1 VNPNQYEVISSNATQ
16 YNTRSLLFRTKNNCL
31 AVVVGNHHSQFFIVG
46 YIKYCSTT
54 HEKIW
59 RRGGDN
65 YERLVKTYTPRV
77 VREYT
82 EWKTYIP
89 FYDSEVPVIPADTIS
104 KIYDPVMR
112 TLELHSRIQDTL
124 EEIALEFTH
133 EVESNTSVL
142 PGITGSLLPGIHNP
156 SISDLDFIVYGAK
169 NSLDVIEFI
178 SENRDVFQ
186 EFKSERLAK
195 WSRDV
200 AIITG
205 LSPREVVKFYRNWR
219 RGVFRGKEYSVIYN
233 NGVRGEIFTLPAY
246 KTLGR
251 VKLVV
256 EIRGGLEALNYPSL
270 SEVLSYKL
278 LEAGIINPFDIGE
291 ILSFEASI
299 FPGYLRGIV

>member
-1 VNPNQYEVISSNATQ
+1 LV
-16 YNTRSLLFRTKNNCL
+16 
-31 AVVVGNHHSQFFIVG
+31 NHHSQFFIVG

-178 SENRDVFQ
+178 SET
-186 EFKSERLAK
+186 EMY
-195 WSRDV
+195 SR
-200 AIITG
+200 
-205 LSPREVVKFYRNWR
+205 S
-219 RGVFRGKEYSVIYN
+219 S
-233 NGVRGEIFTLPAY
+233 
-246 KTLGR
+246 R
-251 VKLVV
+251 VKDSPSGV
-256 EIRGGLEALNYPSL
+256 EM
-270 SEVLSYKL
+270 L
-278 LEAGIINPFDIGE
+278 L
-291 ILSFEASI
+291 
-299 FPGYLRGIV
+299 

>member
-1 VNPNQYEVISSNATQ
+1 
-16 YNTRSLLFRTKNNCL
+16 
-31 AVVVGNHHSQFFIVG
+31 
-46 YIKYCSTT
+46 
-54 HEKIW
+54 
-59 RRGGDN
+59 
-65 YERLVKTYTPRV
+65 
-77 VREYT
+77 
-82 EWKTYIP
+82 
-89 FYDSEVPVIPADTIS
+89 
-104 KIYDPVMR
+104 MR

-291 ILSFEASI
+291 ILSFEALYI
-299 FPGYLRGIV
+299 PGLFEGGLFEVNGLLQCNYIDESCRIVVGVHEVETNMKYLG